1 MKNPLIVAI
10 VLAFL
15 VLMGYQYFFVKPNK
29 PAVTPDV
36 PSAAAPSTPVPGT
49 SGEALE
55 RQKAAA
61 AAAEAKPTPVEAAP
75 ASALSA
81 GAGRSEADVVVET
94 SLYRA
99 VWSNKG
105 GVLKSWK
112 LKRHKDS
119 LKEDLEL
126 VPALAGEI
134 GRYPFSLGLDD
145 AALAGRLNSSLFE
158 ASETALDLSD
168 GASGEVRFVF
178 SDGASIQAEK
188 AFRFTGGSYAP
199 ETEIRVWKEGQPGS
213 PS

>member
-1 MKNPLIVAI
+1 MEKRLIVAI
-10 VLAFL
+10 VLSFL

-29 PAVTPDV
+29 PVVTPVV

-55 RQKAAA
+55 QKKAAA
-61 AAAEAKPTPVEAAP
+61 AAVEAKPAPVEAAP
-75 ASALSA
+75 APDLSA
-81 GAGRSEADVVVET
+81 VAGRSEADVVVET

-105 GVLKSWK
+105 GVLRSWK

-134 GRYPFSLGLDD
+134 GR
-145 AALAGRLNSSLFE
+145 
-158 ASETALDLSD
+158 
-168 GASGEVRFVF
+168 
-178 SDGASIQAEK
+178 
-188 AFRFTGGSYAP
+188 
-199 ETEIRVWKEGQPGS
+199 
-213 PS
+213 